1 MSSEPAQQQ
10 QQQQQQR
17 GPHPAVGMPISS
29 SWSWDKLQTFTYGTN
44 RTCDNGG
51 PATQDCNISGVD
63 SETEVAWKLRYDLV
77 MIDNS
82 GGTYGWG
89 VGANCTKN
97 STFAACNHEK
107 SRVASKIRKAD
118 PSKPVTVYRETLCH
132 DGSAPLPS
140 QTTLWFNPLT
150 NKHVEMGDIWFTD
163 AAGVLQPGVCDLRK
177 TVAQDFI
184 LVHNYFGESLEFL
197 NDSNSESRLKRIRLP
212 TTSACT
218 DLRGNTI
225 HPAVTGMFIDSGIG
239 MGLVVS
245 SDLADNAGHPAP
257 ITVGTRREMFNGT
270 CMLFKVV
277 THQSIF
283 R

>member
-1 MSSEPAQQQ
+1 MQHL
-10 QQQQQQR
+10 R
-17 GPHPAVGMPISS
+17 GPHPGLPISP

-44 RTCDNGG
+44 RTCDIGD
-51 PATQDCNISGVD
+51 PVTSDCNVSGVD

-89 VGANCTKN
+89 VDANCTTN

-107 SRVASKIRKAD
+107 SRVASQIRKAD

-140 QTTLWFNPLT
+140 PTTLWLNPLT
-150 NKHVEMGDIWFTD
+150 NKHVKMGDIWFTD

-177 TVAQDFI
+177 TVAQDYI

-197 NDSNSESRLKRIRLP
+197 NDSNGECRP
-212 TTSACT
+212 
-218 DLRGNTI
+218 
-225 HPAVTGMFIDSGIG
+225 
-239 MGLVVS
+239 
-245 SDLADNAGHPAP
+245 NA
-257 ITVGTRREMFNGT
+257 
-270 CMLFKVV
+270 
-277 THQSIF
+277 
-283 R
+283 